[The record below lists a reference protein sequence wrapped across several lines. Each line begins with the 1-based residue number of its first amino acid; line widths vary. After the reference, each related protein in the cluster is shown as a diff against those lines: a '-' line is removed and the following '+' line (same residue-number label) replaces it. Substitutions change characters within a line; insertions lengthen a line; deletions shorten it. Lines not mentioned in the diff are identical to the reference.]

1 MLKTTSGEGIRT
13 MALILSL
20 VLLFNAAPAF
30 ARTLNSDERWSGIM
44 KLDEDVTVPQ
54 GYTLTI
60 SAGTKIKTKGH
71 QIISYGTVKIEG
83 EKDAQVKF
91 LSKYT
96 LNDSDLAV
104 FKVKPYVAN
113 TELLRDEFHVF
124 KIQYAIL
131 WSIIFASLFAMIE
144 AR

>member
-1 MLKTTSGEGIRT
+1 MLKATSGEGIRT
-13 MALILSL
+13 IAAVLSLIL
-20 VLLFNAAPAF
+20 LLNTAPAF
-30 ARTLNSDERWSGIM
+30 ARTLNNNEVWSGIV
-44 KLDEDVTVPQ
+44 KLDEDIIIPE
-54 GYTLTI
+54 GYILTI
-60 SAGTKIKTKGH
+60 SPATLVNTCGN

-83 EKDAQVKF
+83 EKEAQVKF
-91 LSKYT
+91 LSQYT

-104 FKVKPYVAN
+104 FKVKPYMAN

-124 KIQYAIL
+124 KVQYAIL